1 MAARKKKRRKK
12 SSKKRSKKRAKRRS
26 KKNKKHTGK
35 RPLSLLVKSYTRLG
49 RIIRSRG
56 GKV

>member
-1 MAARKKKRRKK
+1 MATRKKKRRKK
-12 SSKKRSKKRAKRRS
+12 SSKRRSKKRAKRS
-26 KKNKKHTGK
+26 KKSKKHTGK

>member
-1 MAARKKKRRKK
+1 MATRKKKRRKK
-12 SSKKRSKKRAKRRS
+12 SSKKRSKKRAKRS
-26 KKNKKHTGK
+26 TKKRAKRCGK
-35 RPLSLLVKSYTRLG
+35 RPLSLLVKNYNKLG

>member
-12 SSKKRSKKRAKRRS
+12 SSKKRSKKRAKKS
-26 KKNKKHTGK
+26 KKHTGK